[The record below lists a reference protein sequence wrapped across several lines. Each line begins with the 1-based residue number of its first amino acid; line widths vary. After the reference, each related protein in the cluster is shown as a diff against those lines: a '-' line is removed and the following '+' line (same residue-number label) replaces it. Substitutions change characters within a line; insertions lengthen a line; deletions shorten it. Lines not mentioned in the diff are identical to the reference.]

1 MLVSRI
7 SLIFASRTTNS
18 TARTRPEI
26 DFQNT
31 VIVPA
36 VQPKSDTAAELEE
49 ADPSKTEQK
58 KPASITS
65 IHFFNTYSP
74 AKGKF

>member
-1 MLVSRI
+1 MLVYFSVLLSNPYYI
-7 SLIFASRTTNS
+7 
-18 TARTRPEI
+18 EI

-31 VIVPA
+31 VVVPA
-36 VQPKSDTAAELEE
+36 VQPKSDIAAELEE

-65 IHFFNTYSP
+65 IHFFNTYSST
-74 AKGKF
+74 KGKI

>member
-1 MLVSRI
+1 VLVYFSVLLSNPYHI
-7 SLIFASRTTNS
+7 
-18 TARTRPEI
+18 EI

-31 VIVPA
+31 VVVPA
-36 VQPKSDTAAELEE
+36 VQPKSDIAAELEE

-65 IHFFNTYSP
+65 IRFFNTYSST
-74 AKGKF
+74 KGKI